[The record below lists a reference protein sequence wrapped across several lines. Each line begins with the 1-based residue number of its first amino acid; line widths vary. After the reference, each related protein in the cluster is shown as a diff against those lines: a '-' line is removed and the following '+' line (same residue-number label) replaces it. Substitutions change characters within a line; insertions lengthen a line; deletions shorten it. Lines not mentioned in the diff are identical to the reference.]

1 MWVLTAIASHLVG
14 FPHLD
19 LAANAH
25 DRAGERRW
33 DDDWLEA
40 RWADPETRVLVVSG
54 TRVRPVDGAIP
65 WLSPADVPSGGRRVL
80 LGERDG
86 RAWFA
91 LILDADE
98 APGERG
104 DWVGIRAVLPYLAE
118 SHVAEAPLVFHAIGM
133 AEWHW
138 ATRFCARCGGPL
150 EPRLAGAELVCTQC
164 GKAQFPRTD
173 PAVIMAVTHG
183 EPGAGA
189 KAPLLGRQ
197 EAWPAGRYSTLAGF
211 LEPGETLE
219 DAVRREVWEEVGV
232 RVGVV
237 TYFGNQP
244 WPLPASLMLGFL
256 GRADTREIKVDGRE
270 IEDARWFTREQM
282 RSEAERGE
290 LVLPGGVSI
299 SRSLVEHWYGG
310 PLPGSW

>member
-1 MWVLTAIASHLVG
+1 VS

-25 DRAGERRW
+25 DRAGERRV
-33 DDDWLEA
+33 DDDWLEE

-54 TRVRPVDGAIP
+54 TRIRPVDGTVP
-65 WLSPADVPSGGRRVL
+65 WSSPADVPTAGRRVL

-86 RAWFA
+86 HTWFA
-91 LILDADE
+91 LLVDPQD

-104 DWVGIRAVLPYLAE
+104 EYVGIREVLPYLAGDT
-118 SHVAEAPLVFHAIGM
+118 VDAPLVFHAIGM

-138 ATRFCARCGGPL
+138 ATRFCPRCGGAL
-150 EPRLAGAELVCTQC
+150 EPRMAGAELVCTQC

-173 PAVIMAVTHG
+173 PAVIMAVTVG
-183 EPGAGA
+183 EPGADDEA
-189 KAPLLGRQ
+189 LLLGRQ
-197 EAWPAGRYSTLAGF
+197 AAWPEGRYSTLAGF

-232 RVGVV
+232 SVGEV

-256 GRADTREIKVDGRE
+256 GRATTYDIRVDGRE
-270 IEDARWFTREQM
+270 IEDARWFTRAQM
-282 RSEAERGE
+282 REEADAGE

>member
-1 MWVLTAIASHLVG
+1 VS

-25 DRAGERRW
+25 DRAGERRV
-33 DDDWLEA
+33 DDDWLEE

-54 TRVRPVDGAIP
+54 TRIRPVDGTVP
-65 WLSPADVPSGGRRVL
+65 WSSPADVPTAGRRVL

-86 RAWFA
+86 HTRFA
-91 LILDADE
+91 LLVDPQD

-104 DWVGIRAVLPYLAE
+104 EYVGIREVLPYLAGDT
-118 SHVAEAPLVFHAIGM
+118 VDAPLVFHAIGM

-138 ATRFCARCGGPL
+138 ATRFCPRCGGAL
-150 EPRLAGAELVCTQC
+150 EPRMAGAELVCTQC

-173 PAVIMAVTHG
+173 PAVIMAVTVG
-183 EPGAGA
+183 EPGADDEA
-189 KAPLLGRQ
+189 LLLGRQ
-197 EAWPAGRYSTLAGF
+197 AAWPEGRYSTLAGF

-232 RVGVV
+232 TVGEV

-256 GRADTREIKVDGRE
+256 GRATTYDIRVDGRE
-270 IEDARWFTREQM
+270 IEDARWFTRAQM
-282 RSEAERGE
+282 REEADAGE

>member
-1 MWVLTAIASHLVG
+1 MS

-25 DRAGERRW
+25 DRAGERRV
-33 DDDWLEA
+33 DDDWLAA
-40 RWADPETRVLVVSG
+40 RWADPETRVLLVSG
-54 TRVRPVDGAIP
+54 TRIRPVDGAVA
-65 WLSPADVPSGGRRVL
+65 WLPPAEAAYDGRRVL

-86 RAWFA
+86 RTWFA
-91 LILDADE
+91 LLVDPAE

-104 DWVGIRAVLPYLAE
+104 EWVGIREVLPYLAKDT
-118 SHVAEAPLVFHAIGM
+118 VDAPLVFHAIGM
-133 AEWHW
+133 AEWHL
-138 ATRFCARCGGPL
+138 ATRHCPRCGGPL
-150 EPRLAGAELVCTQC
+150 ESRNAGAELVCTQC

-173 PAVIMAVTHG
+173 PAVIMAITYG
-183 EPGAGA
+183 DPGADDEQL
-189 KAPLLGRQ
+189 LLGRQ
-197 EAWPAGRYSTLAGF
+197 ESWPAGRYSTLAGF

-232 RVGVV
+232 RVGEV

-256 GRADTREIKVDGRE
+256 GRATTYDIQVDGRE
-270 IEDARWFTREQM
+270 IESARWFTRAQM
-282 RSEAERGE
+282 RDEAESADV
-290 LVLPGGVSI
+290 VLPGGVSI